1 MTEDVAKQSV
11 LTNFNTPMPG
21 TLKEVLNNDISP
33 REKISLNGLGM
44 TKGKYGGLYM
54 MLRTGL

>member
-44 TKGKYGGLYM
+44 TKGKYRGLYM